1 MPKPVWADRYA
12 VVTGASS
19 GIGAEF
25 ARQLAARGSHL
36 VLTARREDR
45 LEAIAAELATDH
57 GTKSVL
63 LPGDLSNPAEPQR
76 LFEAIAERELDV
88 SLLVNNAGFGQVAT
102 VPESDLTR
110 TMGIVQ
116 VNMAALTEL
125 MYRFLD
131 PMLARDEGSIINVA
145 SVAAFQPIPY
155 MPVYAASKAYVLH
168 LTEGLWAELRQTGV
182 HVMAVCPGTTRT
194 EFFDHAGSP
203 GWAEKHMSSTVEQV
217 VRAALKGCEKQR
229 PVVVPGLANKFLTK
243 LPRIGARKDVALIA
257 RRFFKPRNVKELTAE
272 STAGDSED

>member
-1 MPKPVWADRYA
+1 MAKPNWADRYA

-25 ARQLAARGSHL
+25 ARQLAARGLHL
-36 VLTARREDR
+36 VLAARREN
-45 LEAIAAELATDH
+45 LLQELAAELHEAH
-57 GTKSVL
+57 GTKTVC
-63 LPGDLSNPAEPQR
+63 LPGDLTDPEEPAR
-76 LFEAIAERELDV
+76 LFAEIESRELDV
-88 SLLVNNAGFGQVAT
+88 ALLVNNAGFGQVAT
-102 VPESDLTR
+102 VSKTDLAR

-125 MYRFLD
+125 MYRFLP
-131 PMLARDEGSIINVA
+131 PMLDRGEGSIINIA

-168 LTEGLWAELRQTGV
+168 LTEGIWAETRDSGV

-203 GWAEKHMSSTVEQV
+203 GWAEKHLSSTVEQV
-217 VRAALKGCEKQR
+217 VKAGIRGCEKRR
-229 PVVVPGLANKFLTK
+229 PIVVPGVANKFLTK

-257 RRFFKPRNVKELTAE
+257 RRFFRPRK
-272 STAGDSED
+272 SE